1 MYVALLSFFF
11 PLEICIEKSLSLFA
25 SRFTFYQALTLIFLF
40 LFFVKIDPLA
50 YITAKAHGLTD
61 ESEAILAAAGMTEE
75 QISLPSMGKPA
86 DVPTVV
92 VPTYKA
98 KWPVKTSSSSSFVK
112 ALLGEEDDEGEG
124 EGEGEGEEGMDDEGD
139 GEIVDVEDGEDEE
152 EEDLLR

>member
-1 MYVALLSFFF
+1 
-11 PLEICIEKSLSLFA
+11 
-25 SRFTFYQALTLIFLF
+25 
-40 LFFVKIDPLA
+40 
-50 YITAKAHGLTD
+50 
-61 ESEAILAAAGMTEE
+61 MTEE

-98 KWPVKTSSSSSFVK
+98 NWPVKTSSSSSFVK
-112 ALLGEEDDEGEG
+112 ALLGEEEEEGEG